1 MMMRAPLFK
10 VIAEMLNYVR
20 IRTFTRRWKF
30 CQILFNFP
38 WNREIKVCNPFS
50 NLIIWKWKILYKTPE
65 LTFTL
70 NQFWAVNADTVLE
83 NVQAEWI
90 VESNLH
96 SVFIDISFTY
106 ISDRCGEEQIELLL
120 DGATDYTR
128 WLA

>member
-20 IRTFTRRWKF
+20 IRTFARWWKF

-38 WNREIKVCNPFS
+38 WNREIKVCNLFS

-65 LTFTL
+65 LTFIL
-70 NQFWAVNADTVLE
+70 NRFWAVNADTFLE

-96 SVFIDISFTY
+96 FSLTFHLHTLVIDV
-106 ISDRCGEEQIELLL
+106 
-120 DGATDYTR
+120 
-128 WLA
+128 